1 MFKDLIPSVFLYLL
15 SAYFW
20 IKSYALPIES
30 GKFPRMVAI
39 LLTVLVTIHTIQIL
53 IKGFKEGKNAEN
65 KENHGKDDEFILN
78 RLLFSLGT
86 SVIYVFVINIIGF
99 LLATPIYL
107 VSTMLLLGVN
117 NKKNIA
123 IATMISVALIYV
135 GFKVLL
141 NVPVPQGIIFR

>member
-53 IKGFKEGKNAEN
+53 IKGFKEGKMQRTRKIME
-65 KENHGKDDEFILN
+65 K
-78 RLLFSLGT
+78 
-86 SVIYVFVINIIGF
+86 
-99 LLATPIYL
+99 
-107 VSTMLLLGVN
+107 TMN
-117 NKKNIA
+117 
-123 IATMISVALIYV
+123 SY
-135 GFKVLL
+135 
-141 NVPVPQGIIFR
+141 